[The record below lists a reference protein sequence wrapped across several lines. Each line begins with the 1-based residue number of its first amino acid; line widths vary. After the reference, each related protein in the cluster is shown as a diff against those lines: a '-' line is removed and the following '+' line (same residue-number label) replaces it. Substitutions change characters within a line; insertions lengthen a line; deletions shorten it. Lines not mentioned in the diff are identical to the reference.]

1 MDGGSEGKRLDGKR
15 PQARQAAFDWQAD
28 CVSLGGS
35 TVAVR
40 KALKKCLASD
50 LNELTMKKRESIDKT
65 NGYAAVRLNA
75 VKHGILSRET
85 VLPHESRQDFE
96 TLLYELQDE
105 YLPNGQTERTLV
117 EELATI
123 LWRKRRVLAAEGA
136 QINSGIAC
144 AMANSLRLVNTATPF
159 LPRITGNELS
169 DDESLPVREIL
180 APDTDGLGRRRKD
193 LQVMY
198 ESVAKVQLLTQGGR
212 GAARRA
218 LETLPEAVSALWFE
232 KERYGETIYQVD
244 RFLEMRC
251 CRILPKKKGCSIT
264 LTCCAVKLSE
274 APFRVCLLSQ
284 SRAMRRIWTVNSSER
299 SPCSSS

>member
-1 MDGGSEGKRLDGKR
+1 
-15 PQARQAAFDWQAD
+15 
-28 CVSLGGS
+28 
-35 TVAVR
+35 
-40 KALKKCLASD
+40 
-50 LNELTMKKRESIDKT
+50 MKKRESIDKT

-105 YLPNGQTERTLV
+105 YLPNGQTERTLL

-180 APDTDGLGRRRKD
+180 ALDTDGLGRRRKD

-198 ESVAKVQLLTQGGR
+198 ESVAKAHQLLTQGGR
-212 GAARRA
+212 GA

-244 RFLEMRC
+244 RFLENEV
-251 CRILPKKKGCSIT
+251 LPHLAEEKRLLDNADLLRRQALGSAVSGLPFESIARYEAHLDRKFERT
-264 LTCCAVKLSE
+264 LSMLIKLK
-274 APFRVCLLSQ
+274 
-284 SRAMRRIWTVNSSER
+284 AMKTVPVNDASTPVGQGVAEN
-299 SPCSSS
+299 CMQHVQ

>member
-1 MDGGSEGKRLDGKR
+1 MKEY
-15 PQARQAAFDWQAD
+15 
-28 CVSLGGS
+28 
-35 TVAVR
+35 
-40 KALKKCLASD
+40 
-50 LNELTMKKRESIDKT
+50 ELIDKA
-65 NGYAAVRLNA
+65 NDYAAVRLNA
-75 VKHGILSRET
+75 MKHGILSRET
-85 VLPHESRQDFE
+85 VLPRESRQDFE
-96 TLLYELQDE
+96 TLLHELQDE

-117 EELATI
+117 EELASI

-159 LPRITGNELS
+159 LPRITGNEFS

-180 APDTDGLGRRRKD
+180 ALDTDGLGRRRKD

-198 ESVAKVQLLTQGGR
+198 ESVDKAHQQLTQGGR

-244 RFLEMRC
+244 RFLENEVLPHLAEEKRLLDNADLLRRQALGSAVSGLPFESIARYEAHLDRKFERTLSMLIKLKAMKTVPADGGQTSVGQGVAANCMR
-251 CRILPKKKGCSIT
+251 
-264 LTCCAVKLSE
+264 
-274 APFRVCLLSQ
+274 
-284 SRAMRRIWTVNSSER
+284 
-299 SPCSSS
+299 